1 MLVTHQLQGSHVAFP
16 SKSSS
21 WSKAL
26 TLKRYIT
33 TLQLVGRK
41 DKCLSLK
48 RNFHVSVGAPRV
60 VGLKV
65 KCFKIS
71 AFKSSAQHDESGSR
85 GRESK
90 VAKNSVNLSYLPKD
104 GEETA
109 ADSPKAHNVPLSYAT
124 ETNDTVAASPAIH
137 KLFKKWLT
145 MLRTQSPTEMGDE
158 VLGEGTSPVEMSKT
172 QTETQITGRGEI
184 LKAVWCH
191 FWSLDAT
198 VKIPLLIFI
207 PLYLAV
213 NAVYGAEVSKE
224 LTPLWVFGPL
234 VVVLYIKMLQ
244 GLCKL
249 YAYCFKQTVTI
260 VKSLPTYYLV
270 AYNYVARGKLRED
283 VGARVWQPVVD
294 MRNLDYKEVSR
305 TKLKEFQEWM
315 LEKYLDFVESIWPYY
330 CRTIRFLKRANLI

>member
-1 MLVTHQLQGSHVAFP
+1 MLVTHQLQGTHVAFP

-21 WSKAL
+21 WSKGL

-41 DKCLSLK
+41 NRCLSLK
-48 RNFHVSVGAPRV
+48 NNFHVSVGAPRV

-71 AFKSSAQHDESGSR
+71 AFKSSAQHDDSGSR
-85 GRESK
+85 GRGSK
-90 VAKNSVNLSYLPKD
+90 VAKNSVELSYLPKD
-104 GEETA
+104 GEETTA
-109 ADSPKAHNVPLSYAT
+109 ESPKAHNVPLSYAT
-124 ETNDTVAASPAIH
+124 ETDETVAASPAIH

-145 MLRTQSPTEMGDE
+145 MLRTQSPNEVVDE
-158 VLGEGTSPVEMSKT
+158 VLGEGRPPVKMSEA

-191 FWSLDAT
+191 FWCLDAT
-198 VKIPLLIFI
+198 IKIPLLIFI
-207 PLYLAV
+207 PLYLVV
-213 NAVYGAEVSKE
+213 NVIYGAEVSKE
-224 LTPLWVFGPL
+224 LAPLWVFGPL
-234 VVVLYIKMLQ
+234 IVVLYIKMLQ

-249 YAYCFKQTVTI
+249 YAYCFKQTVKI
-260 VKSLPTYYLV
+260 VKSLPTYYLI
-270 AYNYVARGKLRED
+270 AYNYVAHGKLKED
-283 VGARVWQPVVD
+283 VRARIYQPVVD
-294 MRNLDYKEVSR
+294 MKNLDYKEVSR
-305 TKLKEFQEWM
+305 IKLKELQEWM